1 LDSRGVGVILKSMI
15 SEVVK
20 ALREARGWS
29 PAELSRRTGLKSGY
43 ISQLEAGEKQN
54 PTQKTLEKLARAF
67 EMSLSELMR
76 ALGVGGDTPPDA
88 MRDMIIDAEFRELSA
103 IWPRLP
109 AGDRLALI
117 AAAQAMARSRQ
128 AGKDAVENNDAP
140 PEYISHAP

>member
-1 LDSRGVGVILKSMI
+1 MI
-15 SEVVK
+15 GDVVK
-20 ALREARGWS
+20 QLREARGWTQ
-29 PAELSRRTGLKSGY
+29 AELARRLGLDQSQVNRLESGKSR
-43 ISQLEAGEKQN
+43 N
-54 PTQKTLEKLARAF
+54 PTQKTLEALARAF
-67 EMSLSELMR
+67 ELPLPAFMTL
-76 ALGVGGDTPPDA
+76 LGVGGDTPPDA

-103 IWPRLP
+103 IWPGLP

>member
-1 LDSRGVGVILKSMI
+1 MI
-15 SEVVK
+15 GDVVR
-20 ALREARGWS
+20 ALREARGWT
-29 PAELSRRTGLKSGY
+29 PAELARQTNLKPGY
-43 ISQLEAGEKQN
+43 ISQLEDNKKLN
-54 PTQKTLEKLARAF
+54 LTQKTLEKLARAF
-67 EMSLSELMR
+67 DMSLGEFMR
-76 ALGVGGDTPPDA
+76 ALGVGGDTPPGA

>member
-1 LDSRGVGVILKSMI
+1 MIGDVI
-15 SEVVK
+15 K
-20 ALREARGWS
+20 ALREARGWTQ
-29 PAELSRRTGLKSGY
+29 AELARKSGLQPAH
-43 ISQLEAGEKQN
+43 INQLESGKKKN
-54 PTQKTLEKLARAF
+54 STQRTLEALAKAF

-76 ALGVGGDTPPDA
+76 ALGVGGDSPPDT
-88 MRDMIIDAEFRELSA
+88 MRDMIIDAEFRELTA

>member
-1 LDSRGVGVILKSMI
+1 MI
-15 SEVVK
+15 STVLK

-29 PAELSRRTGLKSGY
+29 KADLARAANLPSAH
-43 ISQLEAGEKQN
+43 ISQLEDAGVKRN

-67 EMSLSELMR
+67 NMPIDEFMR

-88 MRDMIIDAEFRELSA
+88 MRDMIIDAEFRELTA
-103 IWPRLP
+103 IWPGLP

-128 AGKDAVENNDAP
+128 IAKERAEHENGP
-140 PEYISHAP
+140 PEHLSHAP